1 MDARGGRVGLALDVV
16 VATFCWTFAWISGE
30 VMSKTCRDICLEIWR
45 QREMSR
51 HVATFAK
58 TRAQMPL
65 PRSEGQILVKSQE
78 SRPKKFCAII
88 AFLTSLCAISAAFSR
103 FSRTFESKNMLSDRA
118 HSVWSENFHRRD
130 QMSCHVATFAKD
142 SGEVMSCRV
151 ATFARSL
158 ETFDINICLNP
169 DDILLGQ

>member
-1 MDARGGRVGLALDVV
+1 
-16 VATFCWTFAWISGE
+16 
-30 VMSKTCRDICLEIWR
+30 MSKTCRDICLEIWR

-58 TRAQMPL
+58 TRARMPL
-65 PRSEGQILVKSQE
+65 PCSEGRISVKSQE

-88 AFLTSLCAISAAFSR
+88 AFLTSLFAISAAFSR
-103 FSRTFESKNMLSDRA
+103 FSQTFESKNMLSDRA
-118 HSVWSENFHRRD
+118 RSARSEIFHPLG

-142 SGEVMSCRV
+142 LGEVMSCRV

-158 ETFDINICLNP
+158 ETYDMNICLFFRDIYAYP
-169 DDILLGQ
+169 KEADDSKSLFMQFAGQHVGRR